1 MEEETLYNHIKKY
14 RENHKDN
21 KFCSETLKN
30 FNFIETYN
38 KNGFMVFDKTH
49 KYRYYAFFK
58 LNNPNKTLTFIL
70 FNPSMSDKDYLD
82 PTTRNCLQIASNN
95 HYSSIEIIN
104 LYPFRSSKLISE
116 IYNEKKNTEAN
127 EINCNLLSAILHP
140 NEQEKNNKTLER
152 DFVLA
157 WGNSQDKEKKA
168 EKMIKFVYEQLNG
181 KTVKKISIKK
191 DILVNFNENKKYIHP
206 SSSLNIFG
214 GADSTEL
221 TDVLIT

>member
-95 HYSSIEIIN
+95 HYSSMEIIN
-104 LYPFRSSKLISE
+104 LYPFRSAKVISE
-116 IYNEKKNTEAN
+116 IFN
-127 EINCNLLSAILHP
+127 
-140 NEQEKNNKTLER
+140 KNNKEANKINRNLIKAILDDKEKNR

-181 KTVKKISIKK
+181 KTVKKISINEKGINK
-191 DILVNFNENKKYIHP
+191 VNAQNNYIHP
-206 SSSLNIFG
+206 GSSVNIFG
-214 GADSTEL
+214 GVDSTEL
-221 TDVLIT
+221 TDINVR